1 MSNSPNSQRPALSPA
16 VVERLFA
23 RFMAIYGAQKVAT
36 AWGNVDVAERN
47 STWGAALGRFDVHVL
62 ADACNDLAMN
72 GTSWPPTLPEFV
84 DVCERREQRPGHKL
98 ALPVPSRSKEALRQG
113 AERMAEFK
121 ATVTV
126 GKRRAD
132 GRDWAR
138 RVLERA
144 ERKDGALAPMTIQ
157 FAKEALGGTDEGQP

>member
-1 MSNSPNSQRPALSPA
+1 MQTTSSRPALPSAA
-16 VVERLFA
+16 VDRLFA
-23 RFMAIYGAQKVAT
+23 RLVAIYGAQKMTT

-47 STWGAALGRFDVHVL
+47 RTWAEGLGRFDLDVIGEALRAL
-62 ADACNDLAMN
+62 AES
-72 GTSWPPTLPEFV
+72 GSGWPPSLPEFV
-84 DVCERREQRPGHKL
+84 DRCEGFEQKPGRKL

-113 AERMAEFK
+113 AEKMAEFK

-126 GKRRAD
+126 GKHHGD

-144 ERKDGALAPMTIQ
+144 ARKDGGLAPITVQ
-157 FAKEALGGTDEGQP
+157 FAKEALRGSDEGQR